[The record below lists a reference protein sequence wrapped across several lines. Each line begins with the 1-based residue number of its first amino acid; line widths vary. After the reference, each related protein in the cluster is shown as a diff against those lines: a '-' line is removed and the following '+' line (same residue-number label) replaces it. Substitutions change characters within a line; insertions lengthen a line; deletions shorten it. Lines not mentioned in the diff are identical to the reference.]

1 LLSQIKKFKPNEVN
15 IPLSEETIKY
25 LMIDK
30 VFELEIYQHENYIEI
45 RLNNKQIVEEFWG
58 FNWWKQTRINGIDVK

>member
-1 LLSQIKKFKPNEVN
+1 
-15 IPLSEETIKY
+15 
-25 LMIDK
+25 MIDK

>member
-1 LLSQIKKFKPNEVN
+1 
-15 IPLSEETIKY
+15 
-25 LMIDK
+25 MIDK

-45 RLNNKQIVEEFWG
+45 RLNNNQIVKEFWS